1 MLHDEAI
8 VCFAPDP
15 SWQHLWRNRHQIMTR
30 LARHNRVLFVE
41 PTPYL
46 RPVGQAVREQG
57 LAPLRERTF
66 YSPMPN
72 LWVYRTPNLF
82 PISGKAPL
90 RQVTFALRRAHLRRV
105 LTRLNMTHPILWVFR
120 YDLGEMVGHLQ
131 EKLFIYHA
139 VDAYAGYAL
148 SSPDPAIRG
157 RAQRV
162 VAMERDLVRRA
173 DLVFVS
179 SANLLPEKRAWNPN
193 TYHVPNGVD
202 YARFASPPQ
211 SIPAD
216 IAQIPRPRIGYA
228 GAINAKLDFSLLEHL
243 ARTRPDWQLVLVG
256 PILLP
261 QPDELNSLRSL
272 PNVHFLGRKTVEALP
287 GYMHQFDVALMPY
300 ARNPWTEHIN
310 PLKLY
315 EYLATGRPIVTTP
328 IPAVQDFSEHLSIA
342 DNESAFVQAVAQAL
356 DTSDP
361 AAVARRQAVAR
372 EHTWDRRVETL
383 STIIQ
388 AYLFDL

>member
-1 MLHDEAI
+1 MLSNESI

-15 SWQHLWRNRHQIMTR
+15 SWHHLWRNRHQIMTR
-30 LARHNRVLFVE
+30 LARRNRILFVE

-46 RPVGQAVREQG
+46 RPVGQAVRQQG

-72 LWVYRTPNLF
+72 LWVYRAPNLF
-82 PISGKAPL
+82 PISGKTPL
-90 RQVTFALRRAHLRRV
+90 RQITFALRRAHLRRV
-105 LTRLNMTHPILWVFR
+105 LTRLGMARPILWVFR
-120 YDLGEMVGHLQ
+120 YDLGEMVGQLH

-148 SSPDPAIRG
+148 SSSDPEVRA

-162 VAMERDLVRRA
+162 VVMERDLVRRA

-202 YARFASPPQ
+202 YARFASPPE
-211 SIPAD
+211 SIPPD
-216 IAQIPRPRIGYA
+216 IAQIPHPRIGYA
-228 GAINAKLDFSLLEHL
+228 GAINAKLDFSLLENL
-243 ARTRPDWQLVLVG
+243 AQARPDWHLVLVG

-261 QPDELNSLRSL
+261 QPDKLDGLRAL
-272 PNVHFLGRKTVEALP
+272 PNVHFLGRKTVDDLP

-315 EYLATGRPIVTTP
+315 EYLATGRPVVTTP
-328 IPAVQDFSEHLSIA
+328 IPAVQDFSEFLYIA

-356 DTSDP
+356 EETDSES
-361 AAVARRQAVAR
+361 AARRQAVAR
-372 EHTWDRRVETL
+372 EHTWDRRVETF

-388 AYLFDL
+388 AYLS